1 MPTPSLATHATRT
14 ACIARTVHATRV
26 GLRRP
31 GAGLIRWALL
41 WFMLSLGVAIASP
54 LVHPQA
60 MELVCSASGSV
71 KAIVHTDDGAQELG
85 TGHLDCPLCM
95 LAGAPPAT
103 PTLALPVLMP
113 LAHAMRPIPSA
124 HIAAATAAPMP
135 ARGPPSLS

>member
-1 MPTPSLATHATRT
+1 MSRHAATHTPAPR
-14 ACIARTVHATRV
+14 A

-31 GAGLIRWALL
+31 ATGLIRWVLL
-41 WFMLSLGVAIASP
+41 WFALSLGAAIASP
-54 LVHPQA
+54 VVHPQA
-60 MELVCSASGSV
+60 MELVCSATGSV

-85 TGHLDCPLCM
+85 AGHMDCPLCM

-103 PTLALPVLMP
+103 PTLELCPCSCRSPTRCGPFA
-113 LAHAMRPIPSA
+113 AA

>member
-1 MPTPSLATHATRT
+1 MSRHAATHTPAPR
-14 ACIARTVHATRV
+14 A

-31 GAGLIRWALL
+31 ATGLIRWVLL
-41 WFMLSLGVAIASP
+41 WFALSLGAAIASP
-54 LVHPQA
+54 VVHPQA
-60 MELVCSASGSV
+60 MELVCSATGSV

-85 TGHLDCPLCM
+85 AGHMDCPLCM

-103 PTLALPVLMP
+103 PTLELVCSATGLPVLMP
-113 LAHAMRPIPSA
+113 LAHAVPPIAAA

>member
-1 MPTPSLATHATRT
+1 MSRHPARPTPAPRA
-14 ACIARTVHATRV
+14 V
-26 GLRRP
+26 LRRP
-31 GAGLIRWALL
+31 ATGLIRWVLL
-41 WFMLSLGVAIASP
+41 WFALSLGVAIASP
-54 LVHPQA
+54 VVHPQA

-85 TGHLDCPLCM
+85 AGHLDCPLCM

-103 PTLALPVLMP
+103 PTLELPVLMP
-113 LAHAMRPIPSA
+113 LAHAVRPIAAA

>member
-1 MPTPSLATHATRT
+1 MSRHAATHTPAPR
-14 ACIARTVHATRV
+14 A

-31 GAGLIRWALL
+31 ATGLIRWVLL
-41 WFMLSLGVAIASP
+41 WFALSLGAAIASP
-54 LVHPQA
+54 VVHPQA
-60 MELVCSASGSV
+60 MELVCSATGSV

-85 TGHLDCPLCM
+85 AGHMDCPLCM

-103 PTLALPVLMP
+103 PTLELPVLMP
-113 LAHAMRPIPSA
+113 LPHAVRPIVAA